1 MYKQK
6 GGIMT
11 SVTVADFWQTISLLK
26 KQTQKIKDPTK
37 AVIWEAD
44 E

>member
-1 MYKQK
+1 
-6 GGIMT
+6 MT
-11 SVTVADFWQTISLLK
+11 SIIIADFWQTIGLLK
-26 KQTQKIKDPTK
+26 KQKQKIKDPTK